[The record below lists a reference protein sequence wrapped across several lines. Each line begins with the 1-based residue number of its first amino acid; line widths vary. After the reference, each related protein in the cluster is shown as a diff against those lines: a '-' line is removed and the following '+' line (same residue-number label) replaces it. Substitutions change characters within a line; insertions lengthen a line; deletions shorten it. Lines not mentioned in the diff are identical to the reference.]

1 MTKGPTLTF
10 QCPIHVKKTGG
21 KKKLQNGV
29 APLPVPVIPGNI
41 PRVSRLLALAHRF
54 ERSLDDERAR
64 DFADLARVGRVTRAR
79 ITQIMNL
86 LLLAPD
92 IQEELLFLPRTVQGR
107 DPITERHLRSIVAEP
122 AWPAQRRLWQ
132 RLKSEVYE
140 SV

>member
-10 QCPIHVKKTGG
+10 KCPIHVKSDRGRKAIHTG
-21 KKKLQNGV
+21 K
-29 APLPVPVIPGNI
+29 APPPRPVVPGNL

-64 DFADLARVGRVTRAR
+64 DFADLARLGCVTRAR

-92 IQEELLFLPRTVQGR
+92 IQEEILFLPRTVQGR
-107 DPITERHLRSIVAEP
+107 DPITERHLRPIVAEP
-122 AWPAQRRLWQ
+122 AWPVQRHLWQ
-132 RLKSEVYE
+132 RLKSEACK
-140 SV
+140 SA